1 MTKKKQAESRKA
13 CNKKQN
19 KYGIGLNGYG
29 MEQGKCRIIIPQ
41 DKLTSDMT
49 ADILSAITQAIMA

>member
-19 KYGIGLNGYG
+19 KCGVNFSNCDT
-29 MEQGKCRIIIPQ
+29 EQGKCRIIIPQ
-41 DKLTSDMT
+41 DKITSDMT
-49 ADILSAITQAIMA
+49 ADILAAITQAIMT

>member
-19 KYGIGLNGYG
+19 KCGVDFNSYG
-29 MEQGKCRIIIPQ
+29 MGQGKCRIIIPQ

-49 ADILSAITQAIMA
+49 ADILSAITQAIMT

>member
-19 KYGIGLNGYG
+19 KCGINFSNCST
-29 MEQGKCRIIIPQ
+29 EQGKCRIIIPQ
-41 DKLTSDMT
+41 DKLT
-49 ADILSAITQAIMA
+49 